1 MKFSTSVLKTR
12 TMQSL
17 ELVGWEEKGPHQ
29 SKRELRNIIT
39 GNVYSLDQ
47 MLVLIMTFGEKYFLK
62 FKLRKPS
69 EYS

>member
-1 MKFSTSVLKTR
+1 MKFPISVLKTK

-29 SKRELRNIIT
+29 SKRELRDIIT

-47 MLVLIMTFGEKYFLK
+47 MLVLIMTFGEKRFLK

-69 EYS
+69 VYS